1 MVKKPNT
8 DVPIEAAVKYLIKE
22 KDELKRKLDM
32 IVPYTKSLEEKV
44 QNLNKELQKK
54 NNCIEDLRKRL
65 QDCNTHASRTPQY
78 KSLQEKYNQLKKDKN
93 TLLLEL
99 GKIYRNQ

>member
-1 MVKKPNT
+1 MKKPNY
-8 DVPIEAAVKYLIKE
+8 DVPIEAALKYLVKE
-22 KDELKRKLDM
+22 RGELQRKLDM
-32 IVPYTKSLEEKV
+32 IVPYTKSLEEEI
-44 QNLNKELQKK
+44 QHLNGRLQKK
-54 NNCIEDLRKRL
+54 DDCIEDLRKKL
-65 QDCNTHASRTPQY
+65 QDCNTKASRTQQY